1 MSMVY
6 DEYGRPYIIVKDQG
20 KKSRLKGLEAQRA
33 NIMAALCVSGI
44 VRTSLGPKG
53 MDKMLVSPDG
63 DITIS
68 NDGATI
74 MNKMRV
80 ENQIAQLMVEL
91 SQSQDDEIG
100 DGTTGVVVLA
110 GALLGQAM
118 KLLEKGLHPMRIAE
132 GFDIAAEI
140 CCNRL
145 EEIADTI
152 DFDGADHERL
162 TEVAMTTLSSKIV
175 NRYKRQMA
183 EIATQAV
190 LAVAD
195 IERKD
200 VNFDLIKI
208 FGKAGGKLEDT
219 KLVRGIVLDKNFS
232 HAQMD
237 KEVRDA
243 KICILTC
250 PFEPPK
256 PKTKHKVD
264 ITSAADYERLSQVE
278 QNFFIDQVKRIKEAG
293 ANLVIC
299 QWGFDYEANHLLLQ
313 NHLPAVRWVGG
324 EFQLCICLSFSF
336 FFFFFFF
343 SLKGSLLGREPR
355 SLRRAPCSGVQ
366 CSSVTPARHHHTLLL
381 CSHAFPSF
389 SPLLPPPP
397 PPFLLRR

>member
-1 MSMVY
+1 MVY

-324 EFQLCICLSFSF
+324 EFQL
-336 FFFFFFF
+336 
-343 SLKGSLLGREPR
+343 
-355 SLRRAPCSGVQ
+355 
-366 CSSVTPARHHHTLLL
+366 
-381 CSHAFPSF
+381 
-389 SPLLPPPP
+389 
-397 PPFLLRR
+397 

>member
-140 CCNRL
+140 CCDRL
-145 EEIADTI
+145 AATCDTI
-152 DFDGADHERL
+152 DFDVSDHERL
-162 TEVAMTTLSSKIV
+162 TEVAMTTLSSKII
-175 NRYKRQMA
+175 NRHKRQMA

-190 LAVAD
+190 LSVAD
-195 IERKD
+195 LERKD

-208 FGKAGGKLEDT
+208 FGKSGGKLEDT

-256 PKTKHKVD
+256 PKTKHKID
-264 ITSAADYERLSQVE
+264 IATAEQYAKLSAVE
-278 QNFFIDQVKRIKEAG
+278 QNYFVDQVKRIKEAG

-324 EFQLCICLSFSF
+324 VEIELIAIATRGQIV
-336 FFFFFFF
+336 
-343 SLKGSLLGREPR
+343 PR
-355 SLRRAPCSGVQ
+355 FEEI
-366 CSSVTPARHHHTLLL
+366 TPAKLGSAGVVKEITFGTSSERMIVIEECRSVLVKQNKTTTTATLYDRDLFH
-381 CSHAFPSF
+381 S
-389 SPLLPPPP
+389 
-397 PPFLLRR
+397 